1 MNTTREGHA
10 FTLTNFGHG
19 LPTCLLKAERCPTTI
34 NRYIFADQICFH
46 AVPKKN
52 SLKDTIFRYS
62 VLAQTPI
69 IPSRLSTGTVK
80 ITTDFS
86 NLSYASRNPFMP
98 FIVVYII
105 NFWAAFILVHHF
117 RKNTMVWQVDRCA

>member
-46 AVPKKN
+46 AVPKKI
-52 SLKDTIFRYS
+52 SLKEKIRFFDIRFWHKPPLFPADYQP
-62 VLAQTPI
+62 VLLK
-69 IPSRLSTGTVK
+69 SR
-80 ITTDFS
+80 
-86 NLSYASRNPFMP
+86 R
-98 FIVVYII
+98 
-105 NFWAAFILVHHF
+105 ILATF
-117 RKNTMVWQVDRCA
+117 PKPQEIRLYPL

>member
-34 NRYIFADQICFH
+34 NRYIFADQFCFH
-46 AVPKKN
+46 AVPKEI

-86 NLSYASRNPFMP
+86 NLS
-98 FIVVYII
+98 
-105 NFWAAFILVHHF
+105 
-117 RKNTMVWQVDRCA
+117 